1 MRTRPTVRPLVVTG
15 AIVALTLMVAL
26 PAAAQPDGQTPRTSW
41 GVPDLQGL
49 WTNST
54 RTPFERPD
62 SLADRDRLTPEEVAA
77 LVAGAAGAW
86 DRPLPPGDPG
96 AYNEFWRDPGSFL
109 ERTSLIVDPPNGRL
123 PAFTEDGARRA
134 AWQSGGD
141 SWVNRNLSERCLTRG
156 APRRPGSYNSNFLI
170 LQTPGY
176 VVMLLEMMNEV
187 RIIAID
193 DRPRIDEG
201 IRLFLG
207 DARGHWEGDTLVVE
221 ATNFRDD
228 IVANIFNCCPGAGRD
243 LRVVERFTRVDADT
257 IEHRY
262 TVEDATTYTRPF
274 TVFLPMT
281 RTEGPIFEYACHEG
295 NLGLEGIL
303 TGARAEERRE

>member
-26 PAAAQPDGQTPRTSW
+26 PAAAQPNGQTQRTSW

-77 LVAGAAGAW
+77 LEASVAGAW
-86 DRPLPPGDPG
+86 DRPPSPGDPG
-96 AYNEFWRDPGSFL
+96 GYNEFWREPGFFL

-123 PAFTEDGARRA
+123 PALTEDGARRA
-134 AWQSGGD
+134 AWQRGGD

-156 APRRPGSYNSNFLI
+156 APRRPGSYNNNFLI

-176 VVMLLEMMNEV
+176 VVILQEMINEV

-221 ATNFRDD
+221 TTNFRDD
-228 IVANIFNCCPGAGRD
+228 IVANLFNCCPGAGRN
-243 LRVVERFTRVDADT
+243 LRVVEQFTRVDADT

-281 RTEGPIFEYACHEG
+281 RIEGPIFEYACHEG